1 MPDKLERLLQEQ
13 SDLQYSMP
21 TKHPHT
27 LFAESQEAFARDAD
41 RTPAIDFITWNVLA
55 LEDEL
60 HELLA
65 ETGWKPWAKSKHINL
80 EAARGE
86 AIDALHFLLNLF
98 LVLGMDADDV
108 LERYLAKRQKNQK
121 RQEAD
126 YDGVSTKCPG
136 CKRALDDDAV
146 ECTFKPGV
154 PSKECDQWFCVV
166 SNTYYMEPIK

>member
-13 SDLQYSMP
+13 SDLQNSMP
-21 TKHPHT
+21 TTHPT
-27 LFAESQEAFARDAD
+27 KLFEFTQRPDAD
-41 RTPAIDFITWNVLA
+41 DIDRTDSIEFITWNVLA

-60 HELLA
+60 HELLG

-108 LERYLAKRQKNQK
+108 LERYLAKRAKNQK
-121 RQEAD
+121 RQEEN
-126 YDGVSTKCPG
+126 YDGVTTKCPV

-146 ECTFKPGV
+146 ACTPTFETQQGDFYCAFYDK
-154 PSKECDQWFCVV
+154 VV
-166 SNTYYMEPIK
+166 AL

>member
-1 MPDKLERLLQEQ
+1 MTDKLERLLQEQ
-13 SDLQYSMP
+13 SDLQNSMP
-21 TKHPHT
+21 TTHPT
-27 LFAESQEAFARDAD
+27 RLFELAHIEHNDD
-41 RTPAIDFITWNVLA
+41 VNRTPAIDFINWNVLA

-60 HELLA
+60 HELLG

-108 LERYLAKRQKNQK
+108 LERYLAKRVKNQK
-121 RQEAD
+121 RQEES
-126 YDGVSTKCPG
+126 YDGVSTKCPR

-146 ECTFKPGV
+146 SCFIGAAIGYGW
-154 PSKECDQWFCVV
+154 CDRDDVYIDENGTDV
-166 SNTYYMEPIK
+166 LL